1 MAEDNAKNAIFSDED
16 LLEKYHESRKANLK
30 LLEQRREMLLE
41 LQRAK
46 DDRQDERTLSE
57 KCMQLERKV
66 EELEGKLAEMKQRE
80 VMWLYEF

>member
-1 MAEDNAKNAIFSDED
+1 MAENKIKNALFTDDD

-46 DDRQDERTLSE
+46 DDRETEGNLSE
-57 KCMQLERKV
+57 KCKALERKV
-66 EELEGKLAEMKQRE
+66 EELEGKLAEMKPKE
-80 VMWLYEF
+80 VI